1 MVQPRRRYHP
11 FFTDEQ
17 FDTQKWRRL
26 AAEPWLESGSVEQ
39 RGRLCLPSCT
49 LLLPTA
55 FREAWNCCC
64 RLFISSSAP
73 WEEAQSTAGFPIRAL
88 NSFDLEPQ
96 AFILFISPYSIY
108 LPRCLSGKES
118 ICQCR
123 IHKRYGFDPWVGKIP
138 SRRKRQ
144 PTPVCLPGETH
155 GQRSLVGYSPWGRK
169 RVKTPLSTARQ
180 QEITLV
186 GPDKPIQE
194 KELLFPHFQPNLYIL
209 TNKESRCEDIS
220 LSRAAERLV
229 AGTVYS
235 LSRVWLLYN
244 PMDCRPLSMGFPRQE
259 YWSGLPLPSPAQ
271 GVSLHLLCLLHCRQI
286 LYCWA
291 TEKAHRAHESI
302 LKFVGFFYIHQ

>member
-11 FFTDEQ
+11 FLTDEQ

-49 LLLPTA
+49 LLLSTA

-73 WEEAQSTAGFPIRAL
+73 WEETQSTAGFPIRAL

-123 IHKRYGFDPWVGKIP
+123 IHKRYGFDPWVGQVP
-138 SRRKRQ
+138 WRREWQ
-144 PTPVCLPGETH
+144 PTQVFLPGEFL
-155 GQRSLVGYSPWGRK
+155 GQKNLAGYCPRGLR
-169 RVKTPLSTARQ
+169 
-180 QEITLV
+180 
-186 GPDKPIQE
+186 
-194 KELLFPHFQPNLYIL
+194 
-209 TNKESRCEDIS
+209 ESDIS
-220 LSRAAERLV
+220 KQL
-229 AGTVYS
+229 
-235 LSRVWLLYN
+235 
-244 PMDCRPLSMGFPRQE
+244 
-259 YWSGLPLPSPAQ
+259 
-271 GVSLHLLCLLHCRQI
+271 I
-286 LYCWA
+286 LF
-291 TEKAHRAHESI
+291 I
-302 LKFVGFFYIHQ
+302 F